1 MKRREFITL
10 LGGAAAGP
18 FVAHAQQTAMPMI
31 GFISGGSPGP
41 FAYLVRAFRQGLNES
56 GYVEGQNL
64 VIEFRWAEGQ
74 YDRLPDL
81 VADLVRREVSV
92 LAATTTPGALAAKA
106 ATTTIPIVFATDG
119 DPVRLGLTGSL
130 SRPGGNITGVTQL
143 NVEVGPKRVEL
154 AHELIPAATAIAL
167 LVNPTNSLAEAIAK
181 DSQDAARIL
190 GLQLHLL
197 HASTEHD
204 FDAVFKAL
212 VQLRRAALVISSA
225 DPLFGSRS
233 EQLGRLAL
241 HHRVPA
247 IHSFRVFA
255 AAGGLASY
263 GGSFTDSYRQVGVY
277 TGRIL
282 KGERPGHLP
291 IQQSTKVE
299 LILNVKTAKSLGLGN
314 PDHAARPR
322 RRGDRV
328 AVQPCCICS
337 RPLVALFCRANR
349 AEQCPVSGGK
359 AAVPHKSRDG
369 RG

>member
-1 MKRREFITL
+1 MMRREFITL
-10 LGGAAAGP
+10 LGGAA
-18 FVAHAQQTAMPMI
+18 VALPLAARAQRAAMPVI

-74 YDRLPDL
+74 YDRLPGL
-81 VADLVRREVSV
+81 VADLVRREASV

-119 DPVRLGLTGSL
+119 DPVRLGLTDSL

-154 AHELIPAATAIAL
+154 AHELIPAATVIAL
-167 LVNPTNSLAEAIAK
+167 LVNPTNPLAEAIAK
-181 DSQDAARIL
+181 DSQAAARIL
-190 GLQLHLL
+190 GLQLRVL

-212 VQLRRAALVISSA
+212 VQLRAAALVISSA
-225 DPLFGSRS
+225 DPLFGSRA
-233 EQLGRLAL
+233 EQLGTLAL
-241 HHRVPA
+241 HYRVPA
-247 IHSFRVFA
+247 IHQFRVFA

-263 GGSFTDSYRQVGVY
+263 GGSFTNSYRQVGVY

-282 KGERPGHLP
+282 KGEKPGDLP
-291 IQQSTKVE
+291 IQQSTKFE
-299 LILNVKTAKSLGLGN
+299 LIINLKTAKALGLDV
-314 PDHAARPR
+314 PPTLLARA
-322 RRGDRV
+322 DEV
-328 AVQPCCICS
+328 I
-337 RPLVALFCRANR
+337 
-349 AEQCPVSGGK
+349 E
-359 AAVPHKSRDG
+359 
-369 RG
+369 